1 MCIYKEFPGPNCG
14 ILSLEGKN
22 MGTTGRLKEE
32 LKCEILG
39 IAFVALGVLYCLLFP
54 FPQD

>member
-1 MCIYKEFPGPNCG
+1 
-14 ILSLEGKN
+14 

-39 IAFVALGVLYCLLFP
+39 IAFVALGVLGIVAFFP
-54 FPQD
+54 FLRTD